1 MPGPP
6 SPRDAEPDSRKTG
19 LRARETSSTMDAPVA
34 PTPALYVGI
43 DVSKATLDV
52 AVLPTAE
59 AWQAANDP
67 VGIDGLVERVA
78 ALSPALVVLEA
89 TGRYEAPCAA
99 ALASAGVPVAVV
111 NPRQVRDFAKSTGR
125 LAKTDALDAAVL
137 ALFAERVRPE
147 PRPLPDA
154 ESEAFAAILSR
165 RRQLI
170 TMLVSEKNRA
180 HVAAPSVR
188 KSIAKHVR
196 WLEKELG
203 GVDDDLVSAIRESAV
218 WRAKDNLL
226 RAIPGV
232 GRVLATT
239 LLADLPELGRLSRR
253 EIAAL
258 VGVAPLNRDSGA
270 FRGQRSVWGGR
281 STVRAALYMSALAA
295 VRSNPPIRA
304 FYQRLVE
311 AGKPKKVALVA
322 CMRKLLVTCN
332 AVVRDG
338 AAWDPSNA
346 LTA

>member
-1 MPGPP
+1 M
-6 SPRDAEPDSRKTG
+6 SE
-19 LRARETSSTMDAPVA
+19 LV
-34 PTPALYVGI
+34 YVGI

-52 AVLPTAE
+52 AVLPTRE
-59 AWQAANDP
+59 AWQVTNDP
-67 VGIDGLVERVA
+67 AGIDALVTRVT

-99 ALASAGVPVAVV
+99 SLASVGVAVTVV

-125 LAKTDALDAAVL
+125 LAKTDTLDAAVL

-147 PRPLPDA
+147 LRALPDA
-154 ESEAFAAILSR
+154 ESKAFAAILSR

-180 HVAAPSVR
+180 HVAAPSVQ

-196 WLEKELG
+196 WLERELS
-203 GVDDDLVSAIRESAV
+203 GVDDDLHSAIRGSTV
-218 WRAKDNLL
+218 WRAKDDLL
-226 RAIPGV
+226 RGVPGV

-239 LLADLPELGRLSRR
+239 LLADLPELGRLNRR

-281 STVRAALYMSALAA
+281 STVRTALYMGALAA
-295 VRSNPPIRA
+295 VRSNPPIKA
-304 FYQRLVE
+304 FYERLVG

-338 AAWDPSNA
+338 QKWEASHGLVA
-346 LTA
+346 

>member
-1 MPGPP
+1 
-6 SPRDAEPDSRKTG
+6 
-19 LRARETSSTMDAPVA
+19 MDA
-34 PTPALYVGI
+34 TIYVGI
-43 DVSKATLDV
+43 DVAKGHLDV
-52 AVLPTAE
+52 HALPSGE
-59 AWQAANDP
+59 AWQSANDP
-67 VGIDGLVERVA
+67 DGIDDLVARVA
-78 ALSPALVVLEA
+78 ALVPALVVLEA
-89 TGRYEAPCAA
+89 SGEYEAPCAA
-99 ALASAGVPVAVV
+99 ALAAAGVPVAVV
-111 NPRQVRDFAKSTGR
+111 NPRQARDFAKSTGQ
-125 LAKTDALDAAVL
+125 LAKTDTLDAAML

-154 ESEAFAAILSR
+154 ESQALAAVLAR

-170 TMLVSEKNRA
+170 TMMVAEKNRA
-180 HVAAPSVR
+180 HMAAPSVA

-196 WLEKELG
+196 WLERELA
-203 GVDDDLVSAIRESAV
+203 GVDSDLTGAIRESAA
-218 WRAKDNLL
+218 WRAKDDLL
-226 RAIPGV
+226 RAVPGV

-281 STVRAALYMSALAA
+281 STVRTALYMSALAA

-304 FYQRLVE
+304 FYQRLVG

-338 AAWDPSNA
+338 ASWSPIYGAVA
-346 LTA
+346 

>member
-1 MPGPP
+1 
-6 SPRDAEPDSRKTG
+6 
-19 LRARETSSTMDAPVA
+19 MDRPIF
-34 PTPALYVGI
+34 VGI

-52 AVLPTAE
+52 AVLPTRE

-67 VGIDGLVERVA
+67 TGIDDLVERIA
-78 ALSPALVVLEA
+78 ALSPTLVALEA

-125 LAKTDALDAAVL
+125 LAKTDALDAGVL

-154 ESEAFAAILSR
+154 ESEAFAAILAR

-180 HVAAPSVR
+180 HVAAPSVQ

-196 WLEKELG
+196 WLERELS
-203 GVDDDLVSAIRESAV
+203 GVDADLASAIRESVV
-218 WRAKDNLL
+218 WRAKDDLL
-226 RAIPGV
+226 RGVPGV

-281 STVRAALYMSALAA
+281 STVRTALYMGALAA
-295 VRSNPPIRA
+295 VRSNPPIKA
-304 FYQRLVE
+304 FYERLV
-311 AGKPKKVALVA
+311 ASGKPKKVALVA

-332 AVVRDG
+332 AVVRNG
-338 AAWDPSNA
+338 QKWEASYGLVA
-346 LTA
+346 

>member
-1 MPGPP
+1 M
-6 SPRDAEPDSRKTG
+6 D
-19 LRARETSSTMDAPVA
+19 TSVF
-34 PTPALYVGI
+34 VGI

-52 AVLPTAE
+52 AVRPSNQT
-59 AWQAANDP
+59 WQAANAPDD
-67 VGIDGLVERVA
+67 IDALVARIA
-78 ALSPALVVLEA
+78 ALTPTLVVLEA

-111 NPRQVRDFAKSTGR
+111 NPPQVRDFARSTGR
-125 LAKTDALDAAVL
+125 LAKTDTLDAALL
-137 ALFAERVRPE
+137 ALFADRVRPE

-154 ESEAFAAILSR
+154 ESEAFAAILAR

-170 TMLVSEKNRA
+170 TMMVAEKNRA

-203 GVDDDLVSAIRESAV
+203 GVDDALVAAIRESTV
-218 WRAKDNLL
+218 WRAKDDLL

-258 VGVAPLNRDSGA
+258 VGVAPINRDSGS

-281 STVRAALYMSALAA
+281 STVRTALYMSALAA
-295 VRSNPPIRA
+295 ARSNPPVKA
-304 FYQRLVE
+304 LYERLVE
-311 AGKPKKVALVA
+311 KGKPKKVALVA

-338 AAWDPSNA
+338 AAWEPNRA
-346 LTA
+346 LAA